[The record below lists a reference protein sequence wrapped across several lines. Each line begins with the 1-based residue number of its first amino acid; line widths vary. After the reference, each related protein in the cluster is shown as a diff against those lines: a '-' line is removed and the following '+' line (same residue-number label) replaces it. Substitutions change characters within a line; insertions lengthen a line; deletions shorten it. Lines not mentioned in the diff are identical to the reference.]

1 MSFQDFTDK
10 LQRALP
16 LSETAKLNLILK
28 AFGIFKI
35 PLILFVNPKALEL
48 TDDRSEIKIPLNY
61 RTQNHL
67 RVMYFGALAIG
78 AELSIALKAVE
89 QIMKSKQKIDFL
101 FKDFSIQFL
110 KRADGHVHFIS
121 EDVRKVVDLIE
132 RAKTTKERLEET
144 FEGYAVIP
152 SSATP
157 TEKVIT
163 YKLTLSVRNR
173 SIKDSQ

>member
-1 MSFQDFTDK
+1 MNFQGLTQKIQDS
-10 LQRALP
+10 LP
-16 LSETAKLNLILK
+16 LSETTKLNLILK

-35 PLILFVNPKALEL
+35 PLILFTNPKAVEL
-48 TDDRSEIKIPLNY
+48 TDDRSEIRIPLNY

-89 QIMKSKQKIDFL
+89 QIMKSKKKIDFL

-110 KRADGHVHFIS
+110 KRADGNVHFIS
-121 EDVRKVVDLIE
+121 EDVRKVVNLIE
-132 RAKTTKERLEET
+132 KSKTTDERLEET
-144 FEGYAVIP
+144 FQGYAVVP
-152 SSATP
+152 SSKNP

-163 YKLTLSVRNR
+163 YTLTLSVRNR
-173 SIKDSQ
+173 SFKK